1 MGTSVNQKLYLQKQ
15 HNHIFKGGEKA
26 MIKKNLSIILIS
38 FLLTPIVS
46 YSQDD
51 SLAMHAMHDFDD
63 DFYVQDAENGD
74 IDAVKQFINNGI
86 NIDVRNQL
94 SHTALMRAAYGG
106 HPEVVKFLI
115 ENGAD
120 VNLSTWEGHTS
131 LYFAVIE
138 NRVEI
143 AELLI
148 ENGADVNIEFDAP
161 TLPYSSLVFKSMDLG
176 YEKMADM
183 LIASGANPHDK
194 QMFLKIQLCRAL
206 SEGNEEVVKDLI
218 SREDVNIDGSSSI
231 LLRYVSGSE
240 KTKSLIRKY
249 GLPEIKSGKS
259 NLLDALLEKS
269 IHKNDRCEDP
279 DFDFPLATTFLH
291 NAKQPSRY
299 APDKAFD
306 GELSTSWV
314 EGVEGSGIGQ
324 KIAFEISKAK
334 GLSIMPGFGKDAYF
348 KKNNRIRKARLS
360 ILEMQGQA
368 SQTEVYIFISA
379 KLYENI
385 VEFKDEMTMQKVDF
399 PEPLSGIAV
408 LEILEVYPGER
419 WDDTCIAEIKIL
431 K

>member
-1 MGTSVNQKLYLQKQ
+1 
-15 HNHIFKGGEKA
+15 
-26 MIKKNLSIILIS
+26 MIKKYLYIILIS
-38 FLLTPIVS
+38 ILFTPIVS

-51 SLAMHAMHDFDD
+51 SLALHAMHDFDD
-63 DFYVQDAENGD
+63 DFFVQDAENGD
-74 IDAVKQFINNGI
+74 IDAVKQFIKKGI
-86 NIDVRNQL
+86 NIDIRNQM

-106 HPEVVKFLI
+106 HPDVVKFLI
-115 ENGAD
+115 NEGAD
-120 VNLSTWEGHTS
+120 INISTWEEGYTA
-131 LYFAVIE
+131 LYFAVIK
-138 NRVEI
+138 NRLETAKLLVEK
-143 AELLI
+143 
-148 ENGADVNIEFDAP
+148 GAKVNKVVEDP
-161 TLPYSSLVFKSMDLG
+161 NWMPGSSLVIIAMDHG
-176 YEKMADM
+176 HEEMADM
-183 LIASGANPHDK
+183 LIASGANPYDK
-194 QMFLKIQLCRAL
+194 QLFLKIQLCRAL
-206 SEGNEEVVKDLI
+206 SEGNEEVVKELI

-299 APDKAFD
+299 APNKAFD

-324 KIAFEISKAK
+324 KIAFEVSKAK

-399 PEPLSGIAV
+399 PKPLSGIAV
-408 LEILEVYPGER
+408 LEILEVYPGEK